1 MVIGAGRTGAK
12 GDWRIFYNH
21 SHVGVDAVFAA
32 FSHDNLGIAT
42 HYRLHGLSIEHV
54 PVDNLVLNATLYH
67 YRPLDPVYAG
77 ASQPH
82 DWLNRLRLNMLVS
95 F

>member
-1 MVIGAGRTGAK
+1 M
-12 GDWRIFYNH
+12 
-21 SHVGVDAVFAA
+21 
-32 FSHDNLGIAT
+32 
-42 HYRLHGLSIEHV
+42 

>member
-1 MVIGAGRTGAK
+1 MSAGRTGER
-12 GDWRIFYNH
+12 GDWRIRYDH
-21 SHVGVDAVFAA
+21 SRVGVDAVFAA

-42 HYRLHGLSIEHV
+42 NYRLHGLSIEHV

-67 YRPLDPVYAG
+67 YRPLDLLYAG
-77 ASQPH
+77 TNPPH
-82 DWLNRLRLNMLVS
+82 DWLNRLRLNMSVS

>member
-1 MVIGAGRTGAK
+1 MAA
-12 GDWRIFYNH
+12 
-21 SHVGVDAVFAA
+21 VDAVFAA

-42 HYRLHGLSIEHV
+42 NYRLHGLSIEHV